1 MNLFKAIVGSQAY
14 GTATPQSDIDYKG
27 IFHEEPARLLGF
39 SYRQQIEWNKD
50 HVDFEIKR
58 FLELLRVGNPT
69 ILELLFSPDDCVI
82 TRSPVLGSLFAAR
95 NNFLTKKCKASFGG
109 YAATQI
115 RKARGLDKKMN
126 WHKDK
131 ADQKKPIQFCYIAVD
146 GKTYPFAEFLKS
158 ENKTEQDVGLVNLDH
173 APHCCAVYFG
183 NNYRGVFGENSD
195 FILTSSIP
203 KGEKSVGVLVYNR
216 DAYKKHLSE
225 WRDYQTWLAE
235 RNTARYVDNVNH
247 DQKIDSKN
255 MLHVKRLLDMATE
268 IPKGKLIVRR
278 PNADYLLK
286 IRRGEV
292 NLLDLIKE
300 AEEQIA
306 QLDDLYGR
314 SDLPDEAP
322 EVESILLQ
330 IRYNFL
336 KNKI

>member
-82 TRSPVLGSLFAAR
+82 TRSPALANLFAAR
-95 NNFLTKKCKASFGG
+95 ENFLTKKCKESFGG
-109 YAATQI
+109 YAAAQI
-115 RKARGLDKKMN
+115 RKAQGLDKKMN
-126 WHKDK
+126 WNKN
-131 ADQKKPIQFCYIAVD
+131 QVTKKEPIQFCYIAID
-146 GKTYPFAEFLKS
+146 GKTYPFEDFLKS
-158 ENKTEQDVGLVNLDH
+158 EKKTVRDVGLVNLDH
-173 APHCCAVYFG
+173 APNCCAVYFG
-183 NNYRGVFGENSD
+183 NNYRGVFGDNSD
-195 FILTSSIP
+195 FILTSSVP

-216 DAYKKHLSE
+216 DAYKKHRSE
-225 WRDYQTWLAE
+225 WADYQTWLRE
-235 RNTARYVDNVNH
+235 RNEARYVDNAGH

-255 MLHVKRLLDMATE
+255 MLHVKRLLDMALE
-268 IPKGKLIVRR
+268 IPERKLLVRR

-286 IRRGEV
+286 IRRGEI

-300 AEEQIA
+300 SEEQISK
-306 QLDDLYGR
+306 LDDVYKS
-314 SDLPDEAP
+314 SDLPDESP

-336 KNKI
+336 KGKI